1 MAPRLSAGGRR
12 LRSRFG
18 ARPRVL
24 EGARVSTRVIGIAL
38 AAATIAAAGA
48 CAVPEGPSETFPPVS
63 IGPSRTVSPAV
74 NQTRAELVRVLGEAN
89 LVLADT
95 QAPIRPAEAPLLAG
109 APRAVYQVTLPDDP
123 TRGFIVVYEFSDPS
137 RAADAAAEE
146 QRYLASGPGRVQTP
160 EGTVHVLRQ
169 VGSTVVLYDWLPG
182 AAQDPRAPEIQRAL
196 ETLGVGFPI
205 EG

>member
-1 MAPRLSAGGRR
+1 VAARLSPGSRPRLDAGT
-12 LRSRFG
+12 L
-18 ARPRVL
+18 
-24 EGARVSTRVIGIAL
+24 TR
-38 AAATIAAAGA
+38 AAAFVLAVASVAALGG
-48 CAVPEGPSETFPPVS
+48 CAVPEAVGPTFPPVS

-74 NQTRAELVRVLGEAN
+74 NQTRAELVRALGEAN
-89 LVLADT
+89 LILADT
-95 QAPIRPAEAPLLAG
+95 QAPVRPAEAPLLAG
-109 APRAVYQVTLPDDP
+109 APRAVYQVTLPEDP
-123 TRGFIVVYEFSDPS
+123 TRGFIVVYEFSDAS

-182 AAQDPRAPEIQRAL
+182 AAQDPRAPEIQRVL

>member
-1 MAPRLSAGGRR
+1 MAARLSALRR
-12 LRSRFG
+12 RAIKHG
-18 ARPRVL
+18 ARLASV
-24 EGARVSTRVIGIAL
+24 AFAIAS
-38 AAATIAAAGA
+38 IAAVAGA
-48 CAVPEGPSETFPPVS
+48 CAATQPAAPTFPPAS
-63 IGPSRTVSPAV
+63 AGPAKTVSPAV
-74 NQTRAELVRVLGEAN
+74 NQTRAELVQVLGTAN

-95 QAPIRPAEAPLLAG
+95 QAPVRPPEAPLLAA
-109 APRAVYQVTLPDDP
+109 APRAVFQVTLPADP
-123 TRGFIVVYEFSDPS
+123 TRGFIVVYEFSDAS

-182 AAQDPRAPEIQRAL
+182 AARDPAAPEIQRTL

-205 EG
+205 GG